1 MHNTMNSFINYL
13 SFSPFIGLILDIFSH
28 IVLSRI
34 NKNGAHVRTQFISI
48 AIGLIGTLSF
58 LIFLLW
64 DAELSLLN
72 KISYGILYCI
82 IYLEFAFILFNII
95 NANVSS
101 LRVRMLKEYS
111 SIGEKG
117 RSDEILLKKYSASE
131 ILAARIERLIAGNQ
145 IYLNDNR
152 YFARKGGVAL
162 IAVFFNG
169 LRYILLK
176 NKR

>member
-1 MHNTMNSFINYL
+1 
-13 SFSPFIGLILDIFSH
+13 
-28 IVLSRI
+28 
-34 NKNGAHVRTQFISI
+34 
-48 AIGLIGTLSF
+48 
-58 LIFLLW
+58 
-64 DAELSLLN
+64 
-72 KISYGILYCI
+72 
-82 IYLEFAFILFNII
+82 
-95 NANVSS
+95 
-101 LRVRMLKEYS
+101 MLKEYS

-117 RSDEILLKKYSASE
+117 LSDEILLKKYSASE